1 MRKIIIVYSL
11 IFVLA
16 VNLALAFSFAD
27 ISGYSAFKSPKNE
40 CFRGCKDVVKAA
52 EEICRAD
59 EKNGLANCG
68 SDKAC
73 REGIRQAAKSCHKE
87 AKSQY
92 KSCKSC
98 CQNTFKECQ
107 KKSKEALKAC
117 KEDDANDDN
126 ENDKDDNDKNE
137 KECHKAA
144 KDVLKNCQFNCNVVP
159 SQCPP
164 PGIIDENGNC
174 VCPPDLPSGVPPN
187 CQAS

>member
-16 VNLALAFSFAD
+16 VNLALAFSFAH
-27 ISGYSAFKSPKNE
+27 ISGYSLFKSPKNE

-73 REGIRQAAKSCHKE
+73 REGVRQAAKECHKE

-92 KSCKSC
+92 KNCKSC

-126 ENDKDDNDKNE
+126 ENDKDDNDENG

-144 KDVLKNCQFNCNVVP
+144 KDLLKNCQFNCNTQECTDPVACCTDLNNP
-159 SQCPP
+159 ICAQP
-164 PGIIDENGNC
+164 PGG
-174 VCPPDLPSGVPPN
+174 
-187 CQAS
+187 

>member
-98 CQNTFKECQ
+98 CQNTFKECRKQ
-107 KKSKEALKAC
+107 SKEALKGC
-117 KEDDANDDN
+117 KEDDADDDN
-126 ENDKDDNDKNE
+126 ENDEDDSDENE

-144 KDVLKNCQFNCNVVP
+144 KDVLKNCKFECNAQECTDP
-159 SQCPP
+159 IACCPDLNNPICAPP
-164 PGIIDENGNC
+164 PGG
-174 VCPPDLPSGVPPN
+174 
-187 CQAS
+187 